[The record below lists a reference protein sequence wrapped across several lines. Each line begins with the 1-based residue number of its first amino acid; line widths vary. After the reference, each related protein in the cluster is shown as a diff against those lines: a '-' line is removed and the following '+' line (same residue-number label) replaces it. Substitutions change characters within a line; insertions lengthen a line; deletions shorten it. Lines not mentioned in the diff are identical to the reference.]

1 MLQVDIIHTL
11 INWYDGGGCG
21 GDDNGGYGFYD
32 SDNDGT
38 CWEGDCNYNDDCT
51 CIPVV
56 HVQSTVYMYMYMKA
70 TVLYVHV
77 HVHVLYCMLNLQAM
91 KKILHY
97 K

>member
-38 CWEGDCNYNDDCT
+38 CWEGDCNYNDNCK

-56 HVQSTVYMYMYMKA
+56 QSTVYMYMKA

-77 HVHVLYCMLNLQAM
+77 HVHVYTLYCMLNLQAM
-91 KKILHY
+91 KKILHH